1 MPSLKISSFL
11 CFNVE
16 GFTVTPSSFSPDL
29 AFARLVCGMWLAV
42 STRFFNL
49 TLDLVLPANAAFFSV
64 RAFRPDAAHALRTI
78 HRVSMTHLVL
88 APHRFFNTIVIF

>member
-1 MPSLKISSFL
+1 M
-11 CFNVE
+11 E

-42 STRFFNL
+42 STHFFNL

-78 HRVSMTHLVL
+78 QRFSMTHLVL
-88 APHRFFNTIVIF
+88 TPHNFFF

>member
-1 MPSLKISSFL
+1 
-11 CFNVE
+11 
-16 GFTVTPSSFSPDL
+16 
-29 AFARLVCGMWLAV
+29 MWLAV
-42 STRFFNL
+42 STHFFNL